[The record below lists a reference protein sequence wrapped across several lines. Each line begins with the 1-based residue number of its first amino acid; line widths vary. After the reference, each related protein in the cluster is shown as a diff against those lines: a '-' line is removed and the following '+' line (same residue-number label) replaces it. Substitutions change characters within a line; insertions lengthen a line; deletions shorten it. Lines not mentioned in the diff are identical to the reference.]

1 MSKKHLHIVVVGG
14 GFGGVKTALE
24 LANKRGIDVTLISQG
39 MNFEYH
45 GALYRTATGRSPME
59 VVIPLRQIFKRA
71 KNVSVVLDTITK
83 IDPKMKRV
91 ESETG
96 NIYAYDKIVL
106 ALGNVTNYFG
116 IEGMEQHTA
125 TMTTVS
131 NTMVLRHKLI
141 ALLRS
146 KKQSIK
152 IAVIGGGASGV
163 ELVAE
168 LPYFAELVAKKDK
181 RPVKQLEL
189 TLIEGA
195 DRVLPLLD
203 PRASDIAH
211 KKLESQGIALRLN
224 TRVNSCEKGKVC
236 MDSGDISADLIVW
249 TAGSRP
255 ADFYANNADVFTLER
270 GKVVVDSFL
279 RARDK
284 KNSHKDIYVIGDN
297 AKTPYS
303 GMAQTAIHDAN
314 FVARN
319 FIALSRGM
327 RLTLYRAW
335 HPIYVVTVGPGW
347 AVVQDGKKIV
357 SGRIG
362 WSIRRKADMWVFKN
376 FEPYKKAIKTWRK
389 GGKVAKF

>member
-14 GFGGVKTALE
+14 GFGGVKTALD
-24 LANKRGIDVTLISQG
+24 LVNKRGIDVTLISQG

-59 VVIPLRQIFKRA
+59 VVIPLREIFKRA
-71 KNVSVVLDTITK
+71 KNVSVVLDKITK
-83 IDPKMKRV
+83 IDPSLKRL

-96 NIYAYDKIVL
+96 NMYAYDKVVL

-141 ALLRS
+141 ALMRS
-146 KKQSIK
+146 QKKTIK
-152 IAVIGGGASGV
+152 IAVIGAGASGV

-181 RPVKQLEL
+181 REKKQLEL
-189 TLIEGA
+189 TLIEGS

-203 PRASDIAH
+203 PKASEIAH
-211 KKLESQGIALRLN
+211 KKLESQGVALRLN
-224 TRVNSCEKGKVC
+224 TRVNSCESGKVC

-255 ADFYANNADVFTLER
+255 ADFYNDNESVFTMER
-270 GKVVVDSFL
+270 GKVVVDGFL
-279 RARDK
+279 RAKAK
-284 KNSHKDIYVIGDN
+284 KGSYRDIYVIGDN
-297 AKTPYS
+297 AKTPFS
-303 GMAQTAIHDAN
+303 GMAQTAIHDAK

-319 FIALSRGM
+319 FLAERKGA
-327 RLTLYRAW
+327 RQTLYRAW

-347 AVVQDGKKIV
+347 AVVQKGSKIV
-357 SGRIG
+357 SGKIG
-362 WSIRRKADMWVFKN
+362 WRIRRQADMWVFKN
-376 FEPYKKAIKTWRK
+376 FEPYKKAVKTWRK
-389 GGKVAKF
+389 GGSVAKF

>member
-1 MSKKHLHIVVVGG
+1 MHIVVVGG

-24 LANKRGIDVTLISQG
+24 LANKRGVAVTLISQG

-59 VVIPLRQIFKRA
+59 VVIPLREIFKRA
-71 KNVSVVLDTITK
+71 KNVNIVLDKVTK
-83 IDPKMKRV
+83 IDPKAKHV

-96 NIYAYDKIVL
+96 NTYAYDKLVL

-125 TMTTVS
+125 TMTTIS
-131 NTMVLRHKLI
+131 NTMVLRHKII

-146 KKQSIK
+146 QKKTVK
-152 IAVIGGGASGV
+152 IAVIGAGASGV

-181 RPVKQLEL
+181 RPVKHLEL
-189 TLIEGA
+189 TLIEGS

-203 PRASDIAH
+203 KKASDLAH

-224 TRVNSCEKGKVC
+224 TRVNACEKGKVC
-236 MDSGDISADLIVW
+236 LDSGDLSADLIVW

-255 ADFYANNADVFTLER
+255 ADFYTDNEKVFELDR
-270 GKVVVDSFL
+270 GKVVVDAFM
-279 RARDK
+279 RAK
-284 KNSHKDIYVIGDN
+284 GHKDIYVIGDN
-297 AKTPYS
+297 AKTPFS
-303 GMAQTAIHDAN
+303 GMAQTAIHDAK
-314 FVARN
+314 FVAQN
-319 FIALSRGM
+319 FLAELKKR
-327 RLTLYRAW
+327 RLTTYRAW

-347 AVVQDGKKIV
+347 AVVQTGKKV
-357 SGRIG
+357 QSGKIG
-362 WSIRRKADMWVFKN
+362 WQVRRKADLWIFRN

-389 GGKVAKF
+389 GGQVAKF

>member
-59 VVIPLRQIFKRA
+59 VVLPLREIFRRA
-71 KNVSVVLDTITK
+71 KNVSVVLDKVTK
-83 IDPKMKRV
+83 IDPQLKRV
-91 ESETG
+91 ESEMG
-96 NIYAYDKIVL
+96 NVYAYDKVVL

-131 NTMVLRHKLI
+131 NTMVLRHKLV

-146 KKQSIK
+146 KKHTVK
-152 IAVIGGGASGV
+152 IAVIGAGASGV

-168 LPYFAELVAKKDK
+168 LPYFAQLVAKRDGTTPKT
-181 RPVKQLEL
+181 LEL

-203 PRASDIAH
+203 KKASDIAH

-224 TRVNSCEKGKVC
+224 TRVNSCEAGKVC

-255 ADFYANNADVFTLER
+255 ADFYAANSDVFTMER
-270 GKVVVDSFL
+270 GKVVVDKFL
-279 RARDK
+279 RAASK
-284 KNSHKDIYVIGDN
+284 KGSHKDVYVIGDN

-319 FIALSRGM
+319 FIAEVRGKH
-327 RLTLYRAW
+327 LTLYRAW
-335 HPIYVVTVGPGW
+335 HPIYVVTIGPGW
-347 AVVQDGKKIV
+347 AVVQDGKKIM
-357 SGRIG
+357 SGKIG
-362 WSIRRKADMWVFKN
+362 WRVRRKADLWIFKN
-376 FEPYKKAIKTWRK
+376 FEPYKKAVKTWRK
-389 GGKVAKF
+389 GGSIAKF

>member
-59 VVIPLRQIFKRA
+59 VVIPLREIFARA
-71 KNVSVVLDTITK
+71 KNVSVVLDTVSK
-83 IDPKMKRV
+83 IDPKMQRI

-96 NIYAYDKIVL
+96 NVYAYDKVVL

-116 IEGMEQHTA
+116 IEGMEQHTS
-125 TMTTVS
+125 TMTTIS

-146 KKQSIK
+146 KKKTIK

-168 LPYFAELVAKKDK
+168 LPYFAELVAKKDGREQK
-181 RPVKQLEL
+181 HLEL
-189 TLIEGA
+189 TLIEGS

-203 PRASDIAH
+203 AKASDIAH
-211 KKLESQGIALRLN
+211 KKLVSQGIALHLN
-224 TRVNSCEKGKVC
+224 TRVNSCHEGQVC

-255 ADFYANNADVFTLER
+255 PDFYTTNESVFMLER

-279 RARDK
+279 RARAK
-284 KNSHKDIYVIGDN
+284 KGSYKDIYVIGDN
-297 AKTPYS
+297 AKTPFS
-303 GMAQTAIHDAN
+303 GMAQTAIHDAK

-319 FIALSRGM
+319 FIAQARGTQQ
-327 RLTLYRAW
+327 TLYRAW

-347 AVVQDGKKIV
+347 AVVQDGRKIV